1 MPFVANTPESL
12 VKRTDSK
19 NPSTTCRGITS
30 SGRPCRNALAPSDKP
45 APKLPKS
52 RKKALALPD
61 PSDPESYCWR
71 HKDQATSGPGPQSN
85 GPIPEGRTSVDTLT
99 GRLGLLSTNTSPPEK
114 PSRPHNSSGASAR
127 PPKRSK
133 EISFCCFRIPFDF
146 IVEEPTP
153 PPRPH
158 SYPVQPSGSPKPSK
172 PSKPSSSQ
180 YLGPTSSRP
189 HKSNRPSIS
198 SQTPSS
204 GSQTS
209 QYLSLIPQDAPPQT
223 ASQLMAELAKP
234 LSKGDE
240 AGYIYVFWLQPE
252 SQLSSPPTQ
261 NTRSFLDET
270 ARSLPDTETTTRSI
284 VDPSSPV
291 RPGQERR
298 PSDILRSFAD
308 QADSIGTRSPTTTRS
323 RGLSSGDD
331 KKTLLLKIGRANNVQ
346 RRMNEW
352 KRQCGYDLSLIR
364 YYPYVQTGS
373 VMEPRKMP
381 HSHKVEKLIHMELEG
396 LGLRVASRGPCEAC
410 GRGHKEWFEVDASK
424 DGVMRVDEA
433 IKRWSDWD
441 EGRPSS

>member
-19 NPSTTCRGITS
+19 DPSTTCRGITS
-30 SGRPCRNALAPSDKP
+30 SGRPCRNALAPSDNP
-45 APKLPKS
+45 APKPKP
-52 RKKALALPD
+52 KKKGRALPD
-61 PSDPESYCWR
+61 PSNPDHYCWR
-71 HKDQATSGPGPQSN
+71 HKDQATSSPGPQSN
-85 GPIPEGRTSVDTLT
+85 GPILDGRASIDTLT
-99 GRLGLLSTNTSPPEK
+99 GRLGLLMTNTSRPEK
-114 PSRPHNSSGASAR
+114 PSRPHNSSSSFVR
-127 PPKRSK
+127 PSKPSK
-133 EISFCCFRIPFDF
+133 ELSFCCFRIPLDF
-146 IVEEPTP
+146 IEEEPTP

-158 SYPVQPSGSPKPSK
+158 SYPMQPSGSPKPSK
-172 PSKPSSSQ
+172 PPSSQ
-180 YLGPTSSRP
+180 YLKPTSPKPQKSSRP
-189 HKSNRPSIS
+189 SLS
-198 SQTPSS
+198 SQTPST

-209 QYLSLIPQDAPPQT
+209 QLLSLIPQDAPPQT

-240 AGYIYVFWLQPE
+240 AGYIYIFWLQPE
-252 SQLSSPPTQ
+252 EQLSSPPTQ
-261 NTRSFLDET
+261 NTRAFLDET
-270 ARSLPDTETTTRSI
+270 ARSLPDTETATRSI
-284 VDPSSPV
+284 LDPSSPV
-291 RPGQERR
+291 RPAGHQRQ

-373 VMEPRKMP
+373 ITEPRKMP

-410 GRGHKEWFEVDASK
+410 GREHKEWFEVDASK
-424 DGVMRVDEA
+424 NGVMRVDEA

-441 EGRPSS
+441 EGRTSP

>member
-19 NPSTTCRGITS
+19 DPSCTCRGITS
-30 SGRPCRNALAPSDKP
+30 SGRPCRTAIARSEKP
-45 APKLPKS
+45 APKS
-52 RKKALALPD
+52 RKKSRALPD
-61 PSDPESYCWR
+61 PSDPDNYCWR
-71 HKDQATSGPGPQSN
+71 HKDQATASPGLQAN

-99 GRLGLLSTNTSPPEK
+99 GRLGLLSTNTSKPSK
-114 PSRPHNSSGASAR
+114 PSRPHNGPGSPGR
-127 PPKRSK
+127 PSRPSSK
-133 EISFCCFRIPFDF
+133 ELSFCCFRIPLDF
-146 IVEEPTP
+146 IEEEPTP

-158 SYPVQPSGSPKPSK
+158 SYAAQPSGSPKPHR
-172 PSKPSSSQ
+172 PSSNQ
-180 YLGPTSSRP
+180 YLGPTSAKPQKSSRP
-189 HKSNRPSIS
+189 SLASP
-198 SQTPSS
+198 TPSG

-223 ASQLMAELAKP
+223 ASQLMGELAKP
-234 LSKGDE
+234 LSEKDE
-240 AGYIYVFWLQPE
+240 AGYIYIFWLQPE
-252 SQLSSPPTQ
+252 SELSSAPTQ
-261 NTRSFLDET
+261 KARSFLDET
-270 ARSLPDTETTTRSI
+270 ARALPDTETATRSI
-284 VDPSSPV
+284 LDPSVPA
-291 RPGQERR
+291 RPTGHERR

-323 RGLSSGDD
+323 RALSSGDD

-396 LGLRVASRGPCEAC
+396 LGLRVSSRGPCEAC
-410 GRGHKEWFEVDASK
+410 GRDHKEWFEVDASK
-424 DGVMRVDEA
+424 NGVMRVDEA

-441 EGRPSS
+441 EGRIS